1 MNNGLILVT
10 DDERQM
16 QKLLQITLESAG
28 YVVVQATTGR
38 DAQTLA
44 ASTNPDLI
52 LLDLG
57 LPDESGHE
65 TLRKLKEWYTRPV
78 MVISV
83 QSGEQDIVA
92 ALDHGAH
99 DYIVKPFRTGELL
112 ARVRALLR
120 RDTGNVATPHVITA
134 GDLTIDLAARTV
146 KKGEEWLK
154 LTATEYNLLSM
165 LARNAGRVLTH
176 QHLLKEIWGATFVNE
191 TQYLR
196 VFVAQLRK
204 KIEDDPNRPLLL
216 LTEPRIGYRFAG

>member
-28 YVVVQATTGR
+28 FDVVQATTGR

-65 TLRKLKEWYTRPV
+65 TLRKLKEWYAKPV

-83 QSGEQDIVA
+83 QSGEQDIVT
-92 ALDHGAH
+92 ALDNGAH

-120 RDTGNVATPHVITA
+120 RDTGNPAAPHVVAA

-146 KKGEEWLK
+146 RKGEEFLK
-154 LTATEYNLLSM
+154 LTATEYTLLSL

-204 KIEDDPNRPLLL
+204 KIEEDPNRPVVL